1 MQPKTGLGLVLL
13 FAGGLCAQGR
23 GRFVN
28 PTPFL
33 QGTPG
38 NVVFP
43 GGTAAIPGIQRS
55 FGNVVFPGG
64 SGQRLVVPFSV
75 TDPTFLFRP
84 GAAGRLP
91 RGLPVTSGVGFAG
104 NGRRRGGPALVPYAV
119 PVYIGGGGGFYDD
132 PYLGGGNVPQSPNTT
147 IVFPP
152 VQQPMVASPY
162 DSGLVAAPSAPA
174 PAEPASAG
182 PQPPEPEH
190 YLIAFKD
197 HTIYAAV
204 AFYMDGDTLHY
215 FTSGNQHNQV
225 SLSLIDKDLTRR
237 LNRDAGIEM
246 HLQ

>member
-1 MQPKTGLGLVLL
+1 MQPKIGFGLLL
-13 FAGGLCAQGR
+13 LCAGGLCAQGR

-33 QGTPG
+33 QGATG

-43 GGTAAIPGIQRS
+43 GGTSAMPGIQRS

-91 RGLPVTSGVGFAG
+91 RGLPVTSGSGIAG
-104 NGRRRGGPALVPYAV
+104 NGRRRGGPGVLPYAV
-119 PVYIGGGGGFYDD
+119 PVYIGGGGGFYDN
-132 PYLGGGNVPQSPNTT
+132 PYIGDGALPQAPNTT

-152 VQQPMVASPY
+152 VQQQMVASPY
-162 DSGLVAAPSAPA
+162 DAGVAAVPAPPA
-174 PAEPASAG
+174 PAEPAFAE

-204 AFYMDGDTLHY
+204 AFYVEGDTVHY

-225 SLSLIDKDLTRR
+225 SLSLIDKDLTQR
-237 LNRDAGIEM
+237 LNREAGIDM